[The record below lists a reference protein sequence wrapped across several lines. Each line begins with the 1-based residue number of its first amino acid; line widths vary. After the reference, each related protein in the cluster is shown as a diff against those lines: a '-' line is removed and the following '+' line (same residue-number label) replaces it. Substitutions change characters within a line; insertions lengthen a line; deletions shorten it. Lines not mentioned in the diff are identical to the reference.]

1 MQFTAAKAQAAECAM
16 MPSVAVLSE
25 ALRAPAEGM
34 GHGSYAI
41 LHKSWDVYLRWLW
54 DVELLLESHAY
65 LLDIQNF
72 RGSSAITGCK
82 GMNMVILPK
91 TVELWAADIFVGHH
105 LICGELLFVNWTFLF
120 TEICWKKGY
129 FIGRK
134 NILRRSQSGRVW
146 VIEKEGTWEGWVET
160 NVIFRLEGTNMK
172 QPSQLWLAVG
182 SLPHFHGGTRCLNM
196 PQW

>member
-54 DVELLLESHAY
+54 DVELLLESRLRDAY

-72 RGSSAITGCK
+72 RGSSITGCN

-91 TVELWAADIFVGHH
+91 AVEL
-105 LICGELLFVNWTFLF
+105 
-120 TEICWKKGY
+120 
-129 FIGRK
+129 
-134 NILRRSQSGRVW
+134 
-146 VIEKEGTWEGWVET
+146 
-160 NVIFRLEGTNMK
+160 
-172 QPSQLWLAVG
+172 
-182 SLPHFHGGTRCLNM
+182 
-196 PQW
+196 